1 MTISEQHS
9 VLASSSQPDDG
20 TPHGSSLDDQRSLGN
35 HSTRCLSR
43 RISGIAFA
51 FFERYKTLF
60 GGLLSFTLFMITTL
74 TAYRSRT
81 YTFSGIAYFWLFVA
95 MSLTLFG
102 GVRLTWRFV
111 DQVRRG
117 YMTTIESNS
126 AVICTVEVCIASETV
141 LTVRSW
147 WPLHMSRADVEK
159 HGVRVAMSSANRWI
173 SENSIPGGKITR
185 VRFTEQ
191 TAIDLC
197 NQYTCASIDAG
208 CGEHQCSVCLEDIE
222 SSCVGM
228 KKCGHVFHSECLSAW
243 FAQSSKLV
251 CPICRTDHHSLVPQS
266 VYMQN
271 VIKEN
276 PTVSV
281 LSLSLEEGTLST

>member
-1 MTISEQHS
+1 MTTSEQPS
-9 VLASSSQPDDG
+9 VINSGQLPFSGPLYSQRYSIVSAS
-20 TPHGSSLDDQRSLGN
+20 
-35 HSTRCLSR
+35 
-43 RISGIAFA
+43 FA
-51 FFERYKTLF
+51 LLIYKRYKTLIA
-60 GGLLSFTLFMITTL
+60 GILSFALFMVITAS
-74 TAYRSRT
+74 AYKARSGT
-81 YTFSGIAYFWLFVA
+81 ISGIAYFWLFVA
-95 MSLTLFG
+95 MSVTLLG

-117 YMTTIESNS
+117 SDSNA
-126 AVICTVEVCIASETV
+126 AVICTVEVCIANETV

-173 SENSIPGGKITR
+173 SENSNPGGKITR

-191 TAIDLC
+191 TAIELC
-197 NQYTCASIDAG
+197 NDYTCASINQG
-208 CGEHQCSVCLEDIE
+208 CDHQCSVCLEDIE
-222 SSCVGM
+222 TGCVEM
-228 KKCGHVFHSECLSAW
+228 KKCGHIFHSECLSSW

-251 CPICRTDHHSLVPQS
+251 CPMCRTDHHSLVPQS

-281 LSLSLEEGTLST
+281 LSVSLEEGTLST